1 MSNAVISPAQVKAA
15 RALLAW
21 SQQELAA
28 AAKVSPSTIAD
39 FERAA
44 RTPVPNNATAIR
56 EALEAQGL
64 RFTAGGVVP
73 AGEREGGLG
82 PKRPG
87 TVMRWVS
94 ATDLVAWAARID
106 GKANFPELINR
117 LIYADTGPAAQ
128 VSFPSGDSINYH
140 GWDGTCWV
148 GEAHAFIPLGQSG
161 WELGAQ
167 RDNIKG
173 KADGVYKDRTSDP
186 QGLDPSATT
195 FIFVTLQRWANKRTW
210 AEAKRKEGVW
220 ADVCALDADDLVQ
233 WLETAPA
240 VTQWLAQQIGRRPEG
255 LTDLAD
261 VWREWSHATDPAL
274 SEELLL
280 VDREDDATAVHKWLE
295 GDPAVLSVQAE
306 APQEA
311 VAFLHA
317 CLSRYPDRFADAYES
332 TCVVARTEGTAR
344 ALIGFV
350 SPLIVVLDMAP
361 VQGLPERLVESG
373 HRVYCA
379 YGPEVDGL
387 IRARRLA
394 RPWRYHLQ
402 EALQRMDLDEA
413 HAHAYATGAGR
424 SIAVLRRILPA
435 TFHSRPLWAE
445 DPPPALIAA
454 MLAGAWRADCEADR
468 QVLAELAGQPY
479 AELEIALAPLAAR
492 VDAPVRKI
500 GQLWRLTSLRDLWML
515 LGARV
520 TDGHVQRLESAFQDV
535 LGSPDPGFDVSAMD
549 RWLHAPLTPPTRP
562 SEDLRRG
569 LIEATTA
576 LAVLGEAAVNI
587 TDPARRAEAAV
598 TKLLGKADE
607 RLWWSLS
614 EDLQRLAEV
623 SPKGFMRAVD
633 DALSAPNKP
642 LMALF
647 RSEQGPM
654 TTQEYQSHLLWAL
667 EALAWSED
675 LLPRAGLLLARL
687 AAEDPGGRTG
697 NRPASAL
704 RRVFVSWYP
713 QTYAPLARRL
723 DVIDR
728 IVRDH
733 PDVGWSLLLQL
744 APQFHDTSDPS
755 PHPVWRD
762 FMPDRVEPV
771 THHAVYK
778 ANSAIERRLL
788 DNVGEDVGRW
798 LSLLDCWTNF
808 SPAWREDA
816 VQRLTHVAA
825 TLNDPAAREPLR
837 DRLRSLIRKHINFV
851 DADWAMSVDEL
862 TPLQVILDSMTIGS
876 AVERWRWAFQATD
889 QFMSPSFSY
898 EEMNVRLLE
907 TQAEAAAEL
916 LDELDDASLLV
927 FAETIRFKLYL
938 GMVIGQGG
946 ATPARK
952 QALLR
957 LALDLDGETGAEL
970 SRGLLVGLYPEAKG
984 LDALWSSALADRW
997 TERALLRIALAM
1009 PVCEA
1014 TWERLEFAPKAVRA
1028 GYWSMIEV
1036 HGIDRAAPF
1045 EVVGRHLIDAG
1056 RARTLVWLLG
1066 HRIQESPPP
1075 ALLIEALQA
1084 ATRETPGTDSND
1096 VVMFSHFLGLI
1107 LDHLERDPSV
1117 DEIQLVELEWQYF
1130 ALLRHG
1136 TRPPRRLSKALATYP
1151 EFFVQLLCLMWRP
1164 SPESGV
1170 EEPEPEDRQLAEALA
1185 SRAYQVLH
1193 QWDHI
1198 PGADDNGVIDA
1209 VGLDAWVKGAR
1220 DLCRTRGREEAGD
1233 RQIGDILSAAPG
1245 KGTAAWPPK
1254 PIREVFERYRSAP
1267 LERGFE
1273 LGVYNRHGVTVR
1285 APLDGGGQERD
1296 WAEYFRAQARA
1307 FAVDWERASDLMD
1320 RLAESYAADAKR
1332 QDEWTEQR
1340 QW

>member
-1 MSNAVISPAQVKAA
+1 MSNIVISPAQVKAA

-21 SQQELAA
+21 SQHELAT

-56 EALEAQGL
+56 DALETQGL

-73 AGEREGGLG
+73 AGERPGAGGA
-82 PKRPG
+82 KRPG

-167 RDNIKG
+167 RDNIQA
-173 KADGVYKDRTSDP
+173 KADGVYKDRTADP

-195 FIFVTLQRWANKRTW
+195 FIFVTLQRWARKRTW
-210 AEAKRKEGVW
+210 AEAKRKEGAW
-220 ADVCALDADDLVQ
+220 ADVRALDADDLVQ

-295 GDPAVLSVQAE
+295 AEPSLLSVQAE

-317 CLSRYPDRFADAYES
+317 CLSRYPERFADAYKS
-332 TCVVARTEGTAR
+332 TCVVARTEGAAR

-350 SPLIVVLDMAP
+350 SSLIVVLDMAP

-387 IRARRLA
+387 VRARRLA

-402 EALQRMDLDEA
+402 EALQNMGFDEA

-435 TFHSRPLWAE
+435 TFHSRPVWAE
-445 DPPPALIAA
+445 NPPSALIAA
-454 MLAGAWRADCEADR
+454 MLAGAWRADCEGDR
-468 QVLAELAGQPY
+468 EILAELAGQPY
-479 AELEIALAPLAAR
+479 AALEIALAPLAAR

-500 GQLWRLTSLRDLWML
+500 GQIWRLTSLRDLWML
-515 LGARV
+515 LGGRV
-520 TDGHVQRLESAFQDV
+520 TDGDVRRLEAAFQGV

-569 LIEATTA
+569 LIEAMTA

-587 TDPARRAEAAV
+587 TDPARRADAAV
-598 TKLLGKADE
+598 ATLLGNADE

-623 SPKGFMRAVD
+623 SPKSFMRAVD
-633 DALSAPNKP
+633 NALLPPAKP

-654 TTQEYQSHLLWAL
+654 TTQEYQANLLWAL
-667 EALAWSED
+667 ELLAWSEE
-675 LLPRAGLLLARL
+675 LFPRAGILLARL
-687 AAEDPGGRTG
+687 VAEDPGGRTG

-728 IVRDH
+728 IVQEF
-733 PDVGWSLLLQL
+733 PAVGWNLLLQL
-744 APQFHDTSDPS
+744 APQLHDTSDPS

-762 FMPDRVEPV
+762 FMPDQVEPV
-771 THHAVYK
+771 TQHAVYK

-788 DNVGEDVGRW
+788 DNVGEEVGRW
-798 LSLLDCWTNF
+798 LSLLDSWTNF
-808 SPAWREDA
+808 SPAWRENA
-816 VQRLTHVAA
+816 VQRLTHFA
-825 TLNDPAAREPLR
+825 TALNDPAAREPLR

-851 DADWAMSVDEL
+851 DADWAMSAEEL

-889 QFMSPSFSY
+889 QFMSPSYSY
-898 EEMNVRLLE
+898 EEMNQRLVAA
-907 TQAEAAAEL
+907 QAEAAVEL
-916 LDELDDASLLV
+916 LDELDDASLLA
-927 FAETIRFKLYL
+927 FAETIRFKVYL
-938 GMVIGQGG
+938 GMGIGQGG

-957 LALDLDGETGAEL
+957 LALDLDGETGSEL
-970 SRGLLVGLYPEAKG
+970 SRGLLIGLYPDAQSLE
-984 LDALWSSALADRW
+984 ALWSLAIEEHW
-997 TERALLRIALAM
+997 SERALLRIALAM
-1009 PVCEA
+1009 PVNEA
-1014 TWERLEFAPKAVRA
+1014 TWKRLDAAPAAVKA
-1028 GYWSMIEV
+1028 GYWATIEV
-1036 HGIDRAAPF
+1036 HGVDRAASF
-1045 EVVGRHLIDAG
+1045 DAMGQHLIEAG
-1056 RARTLVWLLG
+1056 RARALVWLLG
-1066 HRIQESPPP
+1066 HRIQEKPPA
-1075 ALLIEALQA
+1075 ALLIEALTA
-1084 ATRETPGTDSND
+1084 ATGEALGTDSND
-1096 VVMFSHFLGLI
+1096 VVMFSYFLGII
-1107 LDHLERDPSV
+1107 LDHLENDPSV
-1117 DEIQLVELEWQYF
+1117 SEFQLVELEWQYF

-1170 EEPEPEDRQLAEALA
+1170 EEPEPENQQNAEALA

-1198 PGADDNGVIDA
+1198 PGADDNGAIDA
-1209 VGLDAWVKGAR
+1209 EALDTWMKAAR
-1220 DLCRTRGREEAGD
+1220 DLCRSRGREEAGD
-1233 RQIGDILSAAPG
+1233 RQIGDILSAAAG
-1245 KGTAAWPPK
+1245 KGIAAWPPK
-1254 PIREVFERYRSAP
+1254 PIREALERYRSAP

-1307 FAVDWERASDLMD
+1307 FAVDWERTSDLMD
-1320 RLAESYAADAKR
+1320 RLAEHYEADAKR